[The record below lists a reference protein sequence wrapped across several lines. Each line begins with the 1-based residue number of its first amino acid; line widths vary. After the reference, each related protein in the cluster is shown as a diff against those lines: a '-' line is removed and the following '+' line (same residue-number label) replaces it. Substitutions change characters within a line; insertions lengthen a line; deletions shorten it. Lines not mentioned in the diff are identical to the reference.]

1 MSDLKLTAEKT
12 MTFMESK
19 DGKGVFKTPK
29 RLESFGEAQNE
40 YNKLVME
47 NINDMKKRICHLEDE
62 QEISVERF
70 KRCASELQSFKA
82 ELDRLK
88 LTSKL
93 NTNAI
98 DRLNKAIQIANGE
111 E

>member
-12 MTFMESK
+12 MTFMDSK

-62 QEISVERF
+62 QELSIERF

-82 ELDRLK
+82 ELDILFNMGSCSYNFRRPY
-88 LTSKL
+88 TCRYC
-93 NTNAI
+93 TFC
-98 DRLNKAIQIANGE
+98 R
-111 E
+111 